1 MPSRPGCAFRG
12 PKKDDFGGHFG
23 GHLGGHFGSPLVPFL
38 GVLADRV
45 GDAQTEVL
53 AWTLGFPGGPRWR
66 WGAVQG
72 TPGEHIWPHV
82 MASMMASMMAPYPL
96 LNFLRIL

>member
-38 GVLADRV
+38 GVLADGA
-45 GDAQTEVL
+45 GDVQTDVL
-53 AWTLGFPGGPRWR
+53 ALTLRFSGDRKWR
-66 WGAVQG
+66 
-72 TPGEHIWPHV
+72 
-82 MASMMASMMAPYPL
+82 
-96 LNFLRIL
+96 